1 MLGSGVQGG
10 YRGGSGGRCAPGRRF
25 RLLSASPSTPDHRE
39 MECVSVMS
47 TLNFYPRDL
56 LGFRFDI
63 THGDA
68 LALEELLAAL
78 LNPLGRL
85 FSR

>member
-1 MLGSGVQGG
+1 MNVGFGG
-10 YRGGSGGRCAPGRRF
+10 GGEDQGGSGGRCAPGRRF

-68 LALEELLAAL
+68 PEELLAAL

-85 FSR
+85 FSS